1 MPDMAR
7 HSSRSRLL
15 FWLLGLVAISLL
27 AIVLTTRTVLLGAV
41 PEKANEDVIQELEE
55 FRSLAQDGV
64 DPETSQPFASNT
76 RLLQVFLSRQIP
88 TRDEALVG
96 IVDGRLVGLP
106 GPAGRSLAEG
116 DPLIQHATESPMP
129 AGVYVPDD
137 GDPIH
142 WGTVTVDGGEGSQ
155 EVKLMVAR
163 FTDSD
168 YREIAE
174 LMRVVAL
181 VAAGVLVLAA
191 FLAWLITGRL
201 LAPIRKVSHQ
211 AAEDGRS
218 GSATRLGFDG
228 TDEITELA
236 RAYNDAWVRE
246 YEVRGINQ
254 LVTQAAA
261 REIRE
266 GINQPEKL
274 RATCE
279 SLMALSRLAPGTRG
293 IATEQADLGVIARD
307 FDAQAIDASGTAQVD
322 RTALADALRAIAGM
336 LAPHAQQPL
345 RAGAHVNGDTARL
358 WITAADFVADDEQA
372 AAMISW
378 PVSSTYAAVV
388 RTVADS
394 HGGRALVTADASS
407 GTTVLL
413 ELPAGGEHH
422 DESSKKSNSRDA
434 DRNKQ

>member
-15 FWLLGLVAISLL
+15 FWLLGLVAVSLL
-27 AIVLTTRTVLLGAV
+27 AIVLTTRTVLLNAV
-41 PEKANEDVIQELEE
+41 PEKANEDVVQELEE
-55 FRSLAQDGV
+55 FRSLAQNGV

-76 RLLQVFLSRQIP
+76 RLLKVFLSRQIP

-96 IVDGRLVGLP
+96 LVDGRLVGLP
-106 GPAGRSLAEG
+106 GPTGRSLAEG
-116 DPLIQHATESPMP
+116 DPLIQHAIESPMP
-129 AGVYVPDD
+129 AGLYIPDD

-174 LMRVVAL
+174 LMRVVIL

-211 AAEDGRS
+211 AAEDSRRDA
-218 GSATRLGFDG
+218 ATRLGFDG

-254 LVTQAAA
+254 SITDTAA

-266 GINQPEKL
+266 GINHPEKL

-293 IATEQADLGVIARD
+293 IATESADLGVIARD
-307 FDAQAIDASGTAQVD
+307 FDAQAIEASGTAQVN
-322 RTALADALRAIAGM
+322 RIAIADAFRAIAGM
-336 LAPHAQQPL
+336 LSPHSKQKL
-345 RAGAHVNGDTARL
+345 YAGAHVHGDTCRL
-358 WITAADFVADDEQA
+358 WITAVDFVADDEQA
-372 AAMISW
+372 AAMIAW
-378 PVSSTYAAVV
+378 PVRSTYAAVV
-388 RTVADS
+388 RTVADA
-394 HGGRALVTADASS
+394 HGGRALVTADAAS
-407 GTTVLL
+407 GTTVVL
-413 ELPAGGEHH
+413 ELPAGGDQH
-422 DESSKKSNSRDA
+422 DYSSNKSDSTES
-434 DRNKQ
+434 DRN